1 MLVNLFD
8 EKTVK
13 CATKEFV
20 QKLIESIPH
29 IVDQVT
35 VYALLSILVCVLPY
49 FEKTCSYD
57 NIVLDEF
64 LKLEVSDFYK
74 GNLMYLANRGSMYRL
89 DKCMHTIE
97 CLMTN
102 KKSQEFFNDNDLNM
116 IVDIGL
122 RELGTP
128 NSNRARVRTL
138 RVLRLV
144 LEHPSFWESNRI
156 RLYEFNTT
164 LED

>member
-1 MLVNLFD
+1 
-8 EKTVK
+8 
-13 CATKEFV
+13 
-20 QKLIESIPH
+20 
-29 IVDQVT
+29 
-35 VYALLSILVCVLPY
+35 
-49 FEKTCSYD
+49 
-57 NIVLDEF
+57 
-64 LKLEVSDFYK
+64 
-74 GNLMYLANRGSMYRL
+74 MYLANRGSMYRL

-144 LEHPSFWESNRI
+144 LEHPSFWESNRN
-156 RLYEFNTT
+156 RL
-164 LED
+164 